1 VCRTGELHPS
11 FPRTGEHAP
20 TQAETEV
27 ESYLNVFSAD
37 NNPDRKLPQMSF
49 TYAAGKGNTS
59 LKFHLKRYHA
69 AEYRRV
75 LGRDDNEQPAKS
87 SKRQSGDK
95 PGEAV
100 LGKFFRSVKKARKDS
115 ARAQSF
121 FRMVTLLIVFARLPF
136 NIVVNPVFKAFVWF
150 LDPTLPFPTRGD
162 ITGTLLPGLVSE
174 CRRTVLG
181 SLDRV
186 LGVAVTFDLWMSK
199 KTDDILSI
207 DLHFVS
213 SRWTW
218 EHKHLALVA
227 MNGQT
232 RGAVVAKK
240 LKDVF
245 DEFNVM
251 GKLYAMVYDGGANLA
266 SAKQEIMRIRDNEF
280 CCTAL
285 QEKNIHITSCLAHL
299 INNSCNGAV
308 LAAKDAQY
316 KVNPLPVAAYL
327 LASVKA
333 NSLTCVCCSVDI
345 RPTGCTVSIAV
356 MHHLDKEELKGVDD
370 LQECL
375 CTFEPEGSGIYNA
388 CEDKVLQCKC
398 MFAAWLLGLYL
409 LPGTNLFIACPDLED
424 AHQLGWLSKSRQ
436 LPVWHYEGDSPLT

>member
-1 VCRTGELHPS
+1 MCRTGELHPS

-20 TQAETEV
+20 TLAESDV
-27 ESYLNVFSAD
+27 EGYLNVFSTD
-37 NNPDRKLPQMSF
+37 SHPDRKLPQMSF

-69 AEYRRV
+69 AEYRAV
-75 LGRDDNEQPAKS
+75 LGIDDNDQPAKS
-87 SKRQSGDK
+87 NKRQSDDK

-100 LGKFFRSVKKARKDS
+100 LGKFFRSVKKAKKDS
-115 ARAQSF
+115 SRAQAF

-162 ITGTLLPGLVSE
+162 ITGKLLPGLVSE
-174 CRRTVLG
+174 CRRTVID

-207 DLHFVS
+207 DLHYVS
-213 SRWTW
+213 HRWTW
-218 EHKHLALVA
+218 EHRHLALVA

-232 RGAVVAKK
+232 RGAVVAKR

-245 DEFNVM
+245 DDFNVM
-251 GKLYAMVYDGGANLA
+251 GKLYAMVYDGGSNLA
-266 SAKQEIMRIRDNEF
+266 SAKQEMMRIRDKEF

-285 QEKNIHITSCLAHL
+285 QEKNLHVTSCLAHL

-308 LAAKDAQY
+308 LAAKDAKY
-316 KVNPLPVAAYL
+316 KVNLLVVAARL
-327 LASVKA
+327 LAKRHSTDMCLLFCRHSTC
-333 NSLTCVCCSVDI
+333 SL
-345 RPTGCTVSIAV
+345 
-356 MHHLDKEELKGVDD
+356 
-370 LQECL
+370 
-375 CTFEPEGSGIYNA
+375 
-388 CEDKVLQCKC
+388 
-398 MFAAWLLGLYL
+398 
-409 LPGTNLFIACPDLED
+409 
-424 AHQLGWLSKSRQ
+424 
-436 LPVWHYEGDSPLT
+436 